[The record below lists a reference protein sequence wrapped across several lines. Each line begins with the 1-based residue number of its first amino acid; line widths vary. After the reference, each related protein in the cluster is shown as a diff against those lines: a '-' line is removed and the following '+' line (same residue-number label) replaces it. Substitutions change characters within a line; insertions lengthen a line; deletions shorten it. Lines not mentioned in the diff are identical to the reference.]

1 MKQEPQL
8 SRPSGLIKQEQQH
21 QVGRLP
27 PPQMRQQQ
35 QQPQMRQQQQQNVK
49 PELGADGEPEFDDSF
64 VILVRIYYLIYFK
77 KFKLKCK
84 CLFNPFNHKL
94 DPLVNLN

>member
-21 QVGRLP
+21 HQVGRLP
-27 PPQMRQQQ
+27 P
-35 QQPQMRQQQQQNVK
+35 PQMRQQQQQNVK

-64 VILVRIYYLIYFK
+64 VILVRIYYLICAHFK
-77 KFKLKCK
+77 KNIMQMF
-84 CLFNPFNHKL
+84 
-94 DPLVNLN
+94 V